1 MKKIGFI
8 IGGLVVTLLLFIA
21 LFINGFNGM
30 INVTSNDDMTSRDLE
45 ISEQKIN
52 NVIDDLRQQERFTH
66 DKADNT
72 SGQDSKKYGISL
84 ALQAQVDIPQGL
96 DNPKNHIAITDEEA
110 QQIELLLRDRINEMK
125 NAEKYN

>member
-1 MKKIGFI
+1 MKRIGFI

-45 ISEQKIN
+45 VSEQKIN
-52 NVIDDLRQQERFTH
+52 NVIDDLSQQERFTG

-72 SGQDSKKYGISL
+72 SGQNSKKYGIAL

-96 DNPKNHIAITDEEA
+96 DDPKNHTAITEEEA
-110 QQIELLLRDRINEMK
+110 QQIELLLRDRINELK
-125 NAEKYN
+125 NAERYN